1 MTLSPAVHCYTPLL
15 ACYMQV
21 GFFSIVVIPM
31 YRALVTAFEDARPV
45 LDGVMANYKRWEA
58 AAASGKDP
66 RK

>member
-1 MTLSPAVHCYTPLL
+1 MFYIGICSSSFVVTSHL
-15 ACYMQV
+15 QV
-21 GFFSIVVIPM
+21 GFFSIVGIPM

-45 LDGVMANYKRWEA
+45 LDGVMANYKSWEA